1 MYNIH
6 FSDGDFQKADTLKQ
20 AYKMARRFFR
30 MAKNRRYGLH
40 LSYFTPA
47 TIAKNGKTIFA
58 INNQGMESFYKWN
71 F

>member
-1 MYNIH
+1 MYTIH
-6 FSDGDFQKADTLKQ
+6 FSNGGFEKAETLKQ
-20 AYKMARRFFR
+20 ARKIAMWFFR

-47 TIAKNGKTIFA
+47 TITKNGRVIFS
-58 INNQGMESFYKWN
+58 INNQGMEVFYKWN